1 METILDVQNLQTYY
15 RAGKQAVPAVD
26 GVSFTLAK
34 GEVLGIVGESGSGKS
49 TVVRS
54 IIRLLDKNTT
64 RIVNGKV
71 LFHGKDLLKLSGREM
86 RGIRGKS
93 IAMVF
98 QNPLSSLNPVYTIG
112 NQIQEAIRTHESMSR
127 AEARDRA
134 LHLLKQVNIPSPEL
148 RLDDYPHQLSGGMQ
162 QRVLIA
168 MALACQPEIMLADEP
183 TTALD
188 VTIQSQILELLSE
201 IRDELN
207 MSVILITHNMGVI
220 AEMCDRMLVMY
231 GGVVMEEGTCTDV
244 FANPLHPY
252 TRGLLASIPSLEEDK
267 EELYAIPGQVPHF
280 RAPVSS
286 CRFCSRCDHVFT
298 RCREQ
303 EPPSIPIG
311 EGRSVR
317 CWLYAREKDSDH
329 GQ

>member
-1 METILDVQNLQTYY
+1 METILDVQDLQTYY
-15 RAGKQAVPAVD
+15 RTGKQVVPAVD
-26 GVSFTLAK
+26 GVSFRLAK

-64 RIVNGKV
+64 RIENGRV
-71 LFHGKDLLKLSGREM
+71 LFRGKDLLKLSGREL

-93 IAMVF
+93 ISMVF

-112 NQIQEAIRTHESMSR
+112 NQIQEAILTHESMSR
-127 AEARDRA
+127 AKARDRA
-134 LHLLKQVNIPSPEL
+134 LHLLEQVEIPSPEL

-168 MALACQPEIMLADEP
+168 MALACQPEIILADEP

-188 VTIQSQILELLSE
+188 VTIQSQILELLSR
-201 IRDELN
+201 IRDERN
-207 MSVILITHNMGVI
+207 MSIILITHNMGVI

-231 GGVVMEEGTCTDV
+231 GGVVMEEGKCTDV
-244 FANPLHPY
+244 FASPLHPY
-252 TRGLLASIPSLEEDK
+252 TLGLLASIPSLEEEK

-280 RAPVSS
+280 NAPVSS
-286 CRFCSRCDHVFT
+286 CRFCSRCDQVFT
-298 RCREQ
+298 RCREE
-303 EPPSIPIG
+303 EPPFIQIG
-311 EGRSVR
+311 DGRFVR
-317 CWLYAREKDSDH
+317 CWLYAQENETNN
-329 GQ
+329 G